1 MTEERYLL
9 LLKVL
14 QGNPNKE
21 PIVETFASQNKKF
34 IYSNGNKC
42 KPNFVLRKNL
52 DNEEAIFRVSSSSK
66 ESCLFK
72 EVVHEKKARE
82 IIQKIHKPEGKE
94 CLPLGTTKLMHIFNL
109 KNL

>member
-21 PIVETFASQNKKF
+21 PIVETFASQNKKV

-72 EVVHEKKARE
+72 EFVHEKKARE
-82 IIQKIHKPEGKE
+82 KFISQRERNVS
-94 CLPLGTTKLMHIFNL
+94 L
-109 KNL
+109 